1 VSRAHGRR
9 LSVACTLLALAAAC
23 GPTPPPQ
30 EPSPPRD
37 VVVLVPDP
45 EDGAVGR
52 VVVSNPAGTVELDGA
67 GESTTVTVGQPPA
80 SATVMDDTTIQRLF
94 GPVIAAQAPPA
105 RRFDLYFVTGSDTLT
120 PESRALADE
129 VVAVVRGRI
138 APEVTVIGHTDTTDT
153 AAANVALGL
162 KRASL
167 IRDLLVTAGLD
178 PSLVEVASHGES
190 DLLVPTA
197 DNTPEAK
204 NRRVEVTIR

>member
-1 VSRAHGRR
+1 MSQAHCRR
-9 LSVACTLLALAAAC
+9 LPSAGVLLALVAAC
-23 GPTPPPQ
+23 GPAPPPQ

-37 VVVLVPDP
+37 IVVLVPDP
-45 EDGAVGR
+45 GDGAVGR

-67 GESTTVTVGQPPA
+67 GESTTVTVGQPPS
-80 SATVMDDTTIQRLF
+80 SATVMDNTTIQQMF
-94 GPVIAAQAPPA
+94 GPAIAAQAPAA

-120 PESRALADE
+120 PESKALADE

-138 APEVTVIGHTDTTDT
+138 APEVRVIGHTDTTDS
-153 AAANVALGL
+153 AAANIALGL
-162 KRASL
+162 KRAAL
-167 IRDLLVTAGLD
+167 IGDLLVKAGLD
-178 PSLVEVASHGES
+178 PSLVEVVSHGES